1 MSKLIT
7 KKDFLVKIAK
17 GSGIVEFTE
26 QHLKIHLQHFNE
38 NNRPE
43 YFGDLQPIGLDYI
56 GTELREAAELKAVAM
71 SQQNQ
76 PFRKGKN
83 PKYNEIKTS
92 MIDEV
97 GMDLREKPI
106 QALVDDDGN
115 IEVLFNGNT
124 TNDIHTRYTN
134 LQNRLVAIYKKNS
147 KFSYAKL
154 KLIGGYSNNLDYASG
169 TLSFP
174 DLCKIVT
181 EYLIESGIIER
192 FKKGVISETD
202 FYSEIEDAFA
212 VLNGGKEVKKDTKEY
227 RKYVIKTR
235 NDAVGDES
243 MYSVDNG
250 KEVMKNLRETFPEKY
265 TDNEN
270 SHYISISANMDKY
283 FDILETKDR
292 NLTENFENGV
302 TDINPSDVNVNV
314 IVHMGAPDPE
324 NSISSLFDTYI
335 DFYIEYLQIHR
346 FLEKSYYH
354 TPFKRNRHN
363 LVGLYQQVRELDVF
377 EFGSVITF
385 DALIKEYE
393 KRNPQ
398 SEKLVKIKK
407 LKSLI

>member
-154 KLIGGYSNNLDYASG
+154 KLTGGYSNNLDYASG

-250 KEVMKNLRETFPEKY
+250 KEVTYKIVGNLESDPEKG
-265 TDNEN
+265 D
-270 SHYISISANMDKY
+270 ISIDTPIAKGLVGKFVEDEIKIETPSGSLN
-283 FDILETKDR
+283 FEILE
-292 NLTENFENGV
+292 
-302 TDINPSDVNVNV
+302 
-314 IVHMGAPDPE
+314 
-324 NSISSLFDTYI
+324 
-335 DFYIEYLQIHR
+335 
-346 FLEKSYYH
+346 
-354 TPFKRNRHN
+354 
-363 LVGLYQQVRELDVF
+363 
-377 EFGSVITF
+377 
-385 DALIKEYE
+385 
-393 KRNPQ
+393 
-398 SEKLVKIKK
+398 VKHI
-407 LKSLI
+407 